1 MIKRGIA
8 LTAAVGLAVAGIGGT
23 ATAEPDGG
31 GGRIDRQVLQRVL
44 DEMTTTGA
52 QGVQVRIVDGHHEF
66 TLRAG
71 TATIDSPDPVPTDGR
86 FRIASIT
93 KTFVAT
99 VVLQL
104 VGEQRVELDA
114 PLSRYLP
121 GLLPHGDPITVRHL
135 LQHTSGLPDHTF
147 ELPEDA
153 GFRSFTPAEL
163 VALVSDK
170 PLDFEP
176 GTASAYSNTNYVVAG
191 MLIERVTGRSYADAI
206 THRIL
211 RPLGLRSTSLPGTRV
226 EIPGP
231 HAHAYLRFEDQ
242 VFDVTEYDPSFI
254 GAAGEMISTTADL
267 NRFVDA
273 LLDGRLLRPAQLRE
287 MMTTVEG
294 LGLGLFTYDVSCG
307 ARLWGHNGRLTGH
320 SSTVVS
326 SEDTRT
332 RMTFAVS
339 WAWDFGSVTGRQA
352 LLEEVY
358 C

>member
-1 MIKRGIA
+1 MIKTGIA
-8 LTAAVGLAVAGIGGT
+8 LAAAAGLVVAGVGGT
-23 ATAEPDGG
+23 AEAVPGG
-31 GGRIDRQVLQRVL
+31 NRIDRQAVQRVL

-52 QGVQVRIVDGHHEF
+52 QGVQVRIADGHHEF
-66 TLRAG
+66 TARAG
-71 TATIDSPDPVPTDGR
+71 TARIDSPDPVPTDGR
-86 FRIASIT
+86 FRIGSIT

-104 VGEQRVELDA
+104 VGERRVELNA
-114 PLSRYLP
+114 PVSRYLP

-163 VALVSDK
+163 VALISDK
-170 PLDFEP
+170 PLEFEP
-176 GTASAYSNTNYVVAG
+176 GTASGYSNTNYVVAG
-191 MLIERVTGRSYADAI
+191 MLIERVTGRSYGDAI
-206 THRIL
+206 AHRVL
-211 RPLGLRSTSLPGTRV
+211 RPLGLRGTSLPGTRV

-231 HAHAYLRFEDQ
+231 HARAYLRFEDE
-242 VFDVTEYDPSFI
+242 VLDVTEYDPSFI

-287 MMTTVEG
+287 MLTTVDGRG
-294 LGLGLFTYDVSCG
+294 LGLVTYEVSCG
-307 ARLWGHNGRLTGH
+307 ARVWGHNGRLTGY

-339 WAWDFGSVTGRQA
+339 WAWDFGSVVGREA